1 LTLAQTLLTPEL
13 LAGRPVRLLG
23 LSVQNQ
29 GSPPLPGAQPR
40 LFPSSAGP

>member
-1 LTLAQTLLTPEL
+1 MLSLARELLTPEL

-29 GSPPLPGAQPR
+29 RPVSTSGAQVP
-40 LFPSSAGP
+40 LFSSS